1 MRGKSIIIVEN
12 DPGLCALIK
21 LGLEAEGYETRTFT
35 DAQAGLLAARAAP
48 PHAFIVNLVSA
59 QSINSGV
66 CRALR
71 ENPRTAKVPII
82 VCTGRGMNTINRSL
96 GEPPAGDVLLRVVFK
111 PFKLPELLRCVRQA
125 VLDGS
130 SPP

>member
-1 MRGKSIIIVEN
+1 MRGKSIIVVEN
-12 DPGLCALIK
+12 DASVCALIRYA
-21 LGLEAEGYETRTFT
+21 LEAEGYAVQTFL
-35 DAQAGLLAARAAP
+35 DPQAGLLAARAAP
-48 PHAFIVNLVSA
+48 PSAFIINLLSVHA
-59 QSINSGV
+59 INAGV

-82 VCTGRGMNTINRSL
+82 VCTGRGNDTVNRSL
-96 GEPPAGDVLLRVVFK
+96 GKPAAGDLSPRVVFK